1 MEIRPDSS
9 SPLCKDSSRKLL
21 KDEQL
26 AAMFDTMLVDVM
38 QFGDI
43 TMQKVRNDA
52 VGFFMGER
60 ELAHIHSYGRI
71 DIPLPYEVG
80 QNLIRLN
87 VVEPHPNH
95 DYGWYIHQMG
105 PEKELQQGIWLL
117 YLAHSL
123 VQIRTRGADHP
134 VTEAELEKLCVSDEC
149 RISIVASTE
158 RWGMPLEAA
167 S

>member
-1 MEIRPDSS
+1 
-9 SPLCKDSSRKLL
+9 
-21 KDEQL
+21 
-26 AAMFDTMLVDVM
+26 MFDTMLVDVM

-52 VGFFMGER
+52 VGFFMGDR

-105 PEKELQQGIWLL
+105 TEKELQQGICCWLGTFFVDS
-117 YLAHSL
+117 YERRRPSSYRS
-123 VQIRTRGADHP
+123 RT
-134 VTEAELEKLCVSDEC
+134 EKLCL
-149 RISIVASTE
+149 R
-158 RWGMPLEAA
+158 
-167 S
+167 